1 MRLTLEE
8 ALERDGRT
16 PHEIAQAALFGDEN
30 APTLCDHGCEVEP
43 GRNLPP
49 RLSHAPPRSRFDLNC
64 EIERGMPISLDPS
77 FNPPKITI

>member
-16 PHEIAQAALFGDEN
+16 LHEIAQAALFGDEN

-43 GRNLPP
+43 NGTCPHGCPTLLREAGL
-49 RLSHAPPRSRFDLNC
+49 
-64 EIERGMPISLDPS
+64 I
-77 FNPPKITI
+77 